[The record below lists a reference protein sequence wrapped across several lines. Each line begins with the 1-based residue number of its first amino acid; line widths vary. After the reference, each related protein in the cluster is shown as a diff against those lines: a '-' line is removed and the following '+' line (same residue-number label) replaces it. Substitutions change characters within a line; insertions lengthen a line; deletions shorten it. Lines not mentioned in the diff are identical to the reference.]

1 MHPSSSFSSCI
12 TSPGCFLGRVDH
24 SEHRRDQMGRA
35 SPRSQVP
42 PASCLQKG
50 YQSLIQ
56 TASAGRTIM
65 YSCTAYALH
74 KCVQL
79 RRLAGTELHLQSC
92 TTEGCAHPERALF
105 PNSPCQES
113 SSLAQQTCADPG
125 SRHLVPWPAVL
136 ISLSL
141 ILAAVTCRK
150 ACLLLGWLLSS
161 IGTGGLG
168 LLSIIV
174 ALSTASSL
182 PAAWLLQE
190 LILPNESRTWRIPS
204 FRLPC
209 SG

>member
-1 MHPSSSFSSCI
+1 MGKFYASVHLHFIFLHPMHPSSSLSSCI

-56 TASAGRTIM
+56 TASAGRIIM

-92 TTEGCAHPERALF
+92 ATEGCAHPERALF

-113 SSLAQQTCADPG
+113 SSLAQQTRVDLG
-125 SRHLVPWPAVL
+125 SRHLVP
-136 ISLSL
+136 
-141 ILAAVTCRK
+141 
-150 ACLLLGWLLSS
+150 
-161 IGTGGLG
+161 
-168 LLSIIV
+168 
-174 ALSTASSL
+174 
-182 PAAWLLQE
+182 
-190 LILPNESRTWRIPS
+190 
-204 FRLPC
+204 
-209 SG
+209 